1 MTMRHSHLFY
11 WTTTGA
17 LMGYG
22 AVGILSDGF
31 PFLFVGAGLLIYGL
45 IRRWFGG
52 LWAFLIGFGVV
63 PAILLVLDIL
73 TAPATCFQ
81 GKPPISTHTTMGLA
95 CGGPIA
101 LYWLLA
107 LVFAAVAL
115 GGVLAG
121 PWRPHLGQV
130 LRVAAAPFARDAKGR
145 AN

>member
-1 MTMRHSHLFY
+1 MRNTHLFY

-22 AVGILSDGF
+22 AVGILSAGF
-31 PFLFVGAGLLIYGL
+31 PFLFVGIGMLIYGL

-52 LWAFLIGFGVV
+52 LWSFLIGFGVV
-63 PAILLVLDIL
+63 PAILLVLGIL
-73 TAPATCFQ
+73 TAPPVCFQ
-81 GKPPISTHTTMGLA
+81 GKPPISAHTTAGLV

-107 LVFAAVAL
+107 LVFAAIAL
-115 GGVLAG
+115 AGALAG
-121 PWRPHLGQV
+121 PWRSY
-130 LRVAAAPFARDAKGR
+130 LRQLLRAAAAPSARDAKGR